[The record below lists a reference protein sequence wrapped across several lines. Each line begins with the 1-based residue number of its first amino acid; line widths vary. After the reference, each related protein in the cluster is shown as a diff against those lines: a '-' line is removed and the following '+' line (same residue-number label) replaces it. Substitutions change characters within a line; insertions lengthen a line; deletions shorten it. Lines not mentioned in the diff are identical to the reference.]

1 MFRLSTTVML
11 AACCALCLSTGC
23 GDDEPAPVPP
33 PGQDGGNPDA
43 GDGGTPDA
51 GPGEAQG
58 PWVTASVPAE
68 GSTDLYPVEV
78 YYRTTGQKGLAERK
92 VLTVAF
98 NVPMDTSVAQA
109 TLHDK
114 TDPSAEP
121 RTVEGTWSPDAK
133 TLTLTVLQPEEGGPV
148 LYGENA
154 YAVDLRGFRDAEGHA
169 LDAAHAGLGDGWL
182 DFQTAPSDEL
192 LNHACGH
199 TLADTTTPVSAS
211 ATPTGTLPRM
221 DKTHTYYAVT
231 VPSDSGEPSGYAR
244 LLLMPETSYRF
255 FLDAPVS
262 VALSPLAGGEPL
274 ASSLEPLPTACEGLT
289 HRVQF
294 TTPADDAALRVHV
307 TGSAAFH
314 AILEQSF

>member
-1 MFRLSTTVML
+1 MPRLPLTVLL
-11 AACCALCLSTGC
+11 AACCVLSLSTGC
-23 GDDEPAPVPP
+23 GDDEPEPLPP
-33 PGQDGGNPDA
+33 PGNG
-43 GDGGTPDA
+43 GGTPDA
-51 GPGEAQG
+51 GHGDAQG
-58 PWVTASVPAE
+58 PWVTGSAPAE
-68 GSTDLYPVEV
+68 GSTNLYPVEV

-98 NVPMDTSVAQA
+98 NVPMDTSVTQA

-114 TDPSAEP
+114 TEPGAEP

-154 YAVDLRGFRDAEGHA
+154 YALDLRGFQDAEGHA
-169 LDAAHAGLGDGWL
+169 LDAAHPGLGDGRL

-199 TLADTTTPVSAS
+199 TLADTSTAVSAS
-211 ATPTGTLPRM
+211 ATPTGALPRM
-221 DKTHTYYAVT
+221 DKTHAYYAVT
-231 VPSDSGEPSGYAR
+231 VPSDSGSPAGYVR
-244 LLLMPETSYRF
+244 LLLQPETSYVL

-262 VALSPLAGGEPL
+262 VSLSPLSGGAPVASPL
-274 ASSLEPLPTACEGLT
+274 EAVPPACAGLT
-289 HRVQF
+289 HRVLF
-294 TTPADDAALRVHV
+294 TTPADDAALRAQV
-307 TGSAAFH
+307 TGSPAFH

>member
-1 MFRLSTTVML
+1 MLRLPTAVLL
-11 AACCALCLSTGC
+11 AACYALSLSTGC
-23 GDDEPAPVPP
+23 GDDEPATPQP
-33 PGQDGGNPDA
+33 PGQDGGP
-43 GDGGTPDA
+43 GG
-51 GPGEAQG
+51 AQG
-58 PWVTASVPAE
+58 PWVTASAPAE

-78 YYRTTGQKGLAERK
+78 YYRATGQKGLAERK
-92 VLTVAF
+92 VLTVTF
-98 NVPMDTSVAQA
+98 NVPMDTSVSQA

-114 TDPSAEP
+114 TDPTAEP
-121 RTVEGTWSPDAK
+121 RPVEGTWSSDAK

-154 YAVDLRGFRDAEGHA
+154 YAVDLRGFRDTAGHA
-169 LDAAHAGLGDGWL
+169 LDAAHAGLGDGRL

-199 TLADTTTPVSAS
+199 TLADGATAVSAS
-211 ATPTGTLPRM
+211 ATPSGALPRM

-231 VPSDSGEPSGYAR
+231 VPSDGGPPSGHAR
-244 LLLMPETSYRF
+244 LLLMPETSYLF

-262 VALSPLAGGEPL
+262 VALSALTGGAPV
-274 ASSLEPLPTACEGLT
+274 ASSLEPVPPACAGLT

-294 TTPADDAALRVHV
+294 TTPADDGALRVQL
-307 TGSAAFH
+307 TGRPGFH